1 MQLILCLWLYAAV
14 QCVLYVTSLAPPAGE
29 SGMGRYHGQHG
40 FDNLSHMRGVL
51 LKQLKMEAV
60 NKMRYPPHTADKL
73 GWARFFM
80 VRHVDFGSLGRMA
93 VLALLVVFAAVIIQV
108 THHQKYYFLS
118 YCSSQPCIIL
128 YYLLYYAYVCV
139 RYSKCLYLA

>member
-1 MQLILCLWLYAAV
+1 MIAETSSGGLMANDCLMHFSV
-14 QCVLYVTSLAPPAGE
+14 SSLPFGGVGD
-29 SGMGRYHGQHG
+29 SGMGRYHGKHG

-73 GWARFFM
+73 GWARFFI

-93 VLALLVVFAAVIIQV
+93 MLALMVVFAAVIIQ
-108 THHQKYYFLS
+108 KYFTD
-118 YCSSQPCIIL
+118 
-128 YYLLYYAYVCV
+128 
-139 RYSKCLYLA
+139 